1 MIERFIDKD
10 NVKLAKKEIMV
21 CEKKKD
27 ELLIKYDM
35 SRYKD
40 YSRAIE
46 KGYWDGNM
54 KYCHDITEEW
64 LGEPPIKENI
74 VIKPKLHS
82 TFKYKGKEYYIDGND
97 IVIQFDN
104 GEEDFAELIATKT
117 RKKIELFPRFN
128 EPRYKR
134 SADSKIGKEYID
146 FKITTSGSDHFI
158 LDNVYQAEGQA
169 NHFAFDIKNKNI
181 PEDVILYQVDN
192 VFRRFKYAK
201 TIIVNSKY
209 GFYVYKR

>member
-1 MIERFIDKD
+1 M
-10 NVKLAKKEIMV
+10 
-21 CEKKKD
+21 
-27 ELLIKYDM
+27 
-35 SRYKD
+35 
-40 YSRAIE
+40 
-46 KGYWDGNM
+46 
-54 KYCHDITEEW
+54 
-64 LGEPPIKENI
+64 
-74 VIKPKLHS
+74 
-82 TFKYKGKEYYIDGND
+82 
-97 IVIQFDN
+97 
-104 GEEDFAELIATKT
+104 
-117 RKKIELFPRFN
+117 FPRFN

-158 LDNVYQAEGQA
+158 LYNVYQAEGQA

-201 TIIVNSKY
+201 IIIVNSKY